1 MLPKDPP
8 SRPCCAWIPIRLIA
22 GLLLAGLTGLAPGAP
37 APKPATKIAAKPT
50 AKPSVK
56 STAKQAT
63 QRPPLP
69 APVPMRLPASTE
81 PLAYTLHLVV
91 DPAQPRH
98 SGEVEIDLKL
108 HQPVPVGGALRL
120 HAKDLSI
127 RAVWLE
133 IGAQRLVGRVQ
144 PVDAERVD
152 LRFAKPLP
160 AGRARLG
167 LAFAGTI
174 AEQDVYGL
182 FRQQEAGQWMAATQ
196 FEATGARLAFP
207 LFDEP
212 GWKVPWTLSLTVPE
226 ALLAVSNMPVASEEP
241 AAPGFKRVRF
251 EATPPLPSY
260 LLAFAVGA
268 FDVRDAGTV
277 AAGHPLPL
285 RFITPRGRMAEA
297 DFAAGITGRIVQRL
311 EAYFDLP
318 LPYAKLDSLAIP
330 VTVSFS
336 AMEHPGLITY
346 ASTLLLARADEATP
360 SFQRDY
366 VSIAAHELAHQ
377 WFGNLVTMAW
387 WDDLWLNESFASW
400 MGDRI
405 TAEVMPGWGW
415 QTSLQRARARAMK
428 ADRLVSARRIEQP
441 MLTDDDLGNLWDP
454 ITYEKGQ
461 TVLAMFEAWLGP
473 ARFQAGV
480 RRYLQRHAWGSATSA
495 DFFNALAV
503 DDPTLPDA
511 LRSFTRQPGIPRLSV
526 ALLCD
531 GGPPRLQLAQSRLLP
546 LGSAASGAAPPRWH
560 LPLLLRTPAGTSRLL
575 MTEAEAT
582 LPLPDATCPAW
593 VLANAGGAG
602 YYRVAYAG
610 NGLALAAA
618 APGLSTGEL
627 LALLDDAQGL
637 HGAGDIDSAA
647 LLALVQGVANH
658 PAREVAEAAMALLA
672 GLQPL
677 VPPAQQAAYAQR
689 WQAAFGERARALGWA
704 PRPGD
709 SDDDRLLR
717 TTLLPRLAN
726 LGQDALLRSQALQ
739 LTRAWLADR
748 QAVGADL
755 RGPVLATA
763 ALATGVGDDEP
774 ADAGPALFDALLAA
788 LRASDNRNERED
800 LLAALGHFRQ
810 PALAERARNLLLDPG
825 IDLRESLRPLLFAQA
840 RQPVPRAGALAF
852 VARHHADLVKRL
864 GRDEPAWLPSYFNN
878 GCGAEEGRQIEAA
891 FSQPAPRYLGGQA
904 ALARTLEAV
913 RLCSAWQAQQGS
925 GL

>member
-1 MLPKDPP
+1 MFPADQP
-8 SRPCCAWIPIRLIA
+8 SRPCAWHRVRLTV
-22 GLLLAGLTGLAPGAP
+22 GLLLAGLSGPAP
-37 APKPATKIAAKPT
+37 AAPTAQPTSQATARATAKPAAKPPT
-50 AKPSVK
+50 S
-56 STAKQAT
+56 
-63 QRPPLP
+63 RPALP

-81 PLAYTLHLVV
+81 PLAYTLHLQV

-98 SGEVEIDLKL
+98 SGEVAIDLQL
-108 HQPVPVGGALRL
+108 HQPVAVGGALRL
-120 HAKDLSI
+120 HAKDLAI
-127 RAVWLE
+127 RTVWLE

-167 LAFAGTI
+167 LAFTGNI

-182 FRQQEAGQWMAATQ
+182 FRQQDAGQWMAATQ

-226 ALLAVSNMPVASEEP
+226 ALVAVSNMPVASDEP

-251 EATPPLPSY
+251 ETTPPLPSY

-268 FDVRDAGTV
+268 FDVRDAGT
-277 AAGHPLPL
+277 AAPGHALPL
-285 RFITPRGRMAEA
+285 RFITPRGRTIEA
-297 DFAAGITGRIVQRL
+297 DFAAGLTGRIVQRL

-318 LPYAKLDSLAIP
+318 YPYAKLDSLAIP
-330 VTVSFS
+330 VTVGFS

-346 ASTLLLARADEATP
+346 AATLLMARADEATP
-360 SFQRDY
+360 NFQRDY
-366 VSIAAHELAHQ
+366 VSTAAHELAHQ

-405 TAEVMPGWGW
+405 TAEVMPDWGW
-415 QTSLQRARARAMK
+415 QTSLQRARASAMK

-441 MLTDDDLGNLWDP
+441 MLSDDDLGNLWDP
-454 ITYEKGQ
+454 ITYQKGQ

-511 LRSFTRQPGIPRLSV
+511 MRSFTRQPGIPRLSV
-526 ALLCD
+526 ALRCD
-531 GGPPRLQLAQSRLLP
+531 DGPPRLQLAQSRLLP
-546 LGSAASGAAPPRWH
+546 LGSAAGGAAPPRWQ

-610 NGLALAAA
+610 NGLALAAG

-637 HGAGDIDSAA
+637 HDAGDIDSAQ
-647 LLALVQGVANH
+647 LLALVQVAAAH
-658 PAREVAEAAMALLA
+658 AAREVTEAAMALLA
-672 GLQPL
+672 RLQPL
-677 VPPAQQAAYAQR
+677 VGPAQQAAYAQR
-689 WQAAFGERARALGWA
+689 WQAAFGERARTLGWA
-704 PRPGD
+704 TRPGD

-717 TTLLPRLAN
+717 TTLLPRLAD
-726 LGQDALLRSQALQ
+726 LGQDARLRGEALQ
-739 LTRAWLADR
+739 WARAWLADR
-748 QAVGADL
+748 LAVAAEL

-763 ALATGVGDDEP
+763 ALATLVGDGEP

-788 LRASDNRNERED
+788 LRASDNRNERDD
-800 LLAALGHFRQ
+800 LLTALGRFRQ
-810 PALAERARNLLLDPG
+810 AALAERARSLLLDPG
-825 IDLRESLRPLLFAQA
+825 IDIRDSLRPVLYGQA
-840 RQPVPRAGALAF
+840 GRPVQRADALAF
-852 VARHHADLVKRL
+852 VARHHAELAKRL
-864 GRDEPAWLPSYFNN
+864 GRDEPAWLPTYFNT
-878 GCGAEEGRQIEAA
+878 GCGADEVRRIEAA

-913 RLCSAWQAQQGS
+913 RLCSAWQAHQGS